1 MSYGIQIF
9 NANGTSEIF
18 GYNVA
23 GAHFIGSGTIPDVP
37 AGATRP
43 TGGVSIEGLTSTNT
57 GSVGVSVMDN
67 NPNSLGTPV
76 TVNRDSPSAGKFT
89 VTNNSNAQ
97 ASFEY
102 FAFRL

>member
-9 NANGTSEIF
+9 NTNGTSEIF
-18 GYNVA
+18 GHNAA
-23 GAHFIGSGTIPDVP
+23 GSHFLASGSVSL
-37 AGATRP
+37 AGGGQTRP

-57 GSVGVSVMDN
+57 GSVGLSVIDN

-76 TVNRDSPSAGKFT
+76 TVNRGSGSFT
-89 VTNNSNAQ
+89 ITNNSSAE
-97 ASFEY
+97 ASFDY

>member
-1 MSYGIQIF
+1 MADGFRVF
-9 NANGTSEIF
+9 NSTGTAEIF

-23 GAHFIGSGTIPDVP
+23 GAHFIGSGTIVNVP

-43 TGGVSIEGLTSTNT
+43 TGGVSIEGLTATNT
-57 GSVGVSVMDN
+57 GSVGLSVMDN

-76 TVNRDSPSAGKFT
+76 TVNRGSPSAGKFT
-89 VTNNSNAQ
+89 ITNNSNVQ
-97 ASFEY
+97 ASFDY

>member
-23 GAHFIGSGTIPDVP
+23 GAHFIGSGTISNVP
-37 AGATRP
+37 ASQTSSAVT
-43 TGGVSIEGLTSTNT
+43 IEGLTSTNT
-57 GSVGVSVMDN
+57 GSVGLSVMDN

>member
-1 MSYGIQIF
+1 MAYGIQIY

-23 GAHFIGSGTIPDVP
+23 GAHFIGSGTIADVP
-37 AGATRP
+37 AGQTSSAVT
-43 TGGVSIEGLTSTNT
+43 IEGLTATNT
-57 GSVGVSVMDN
+57 GSVGISVMDN

-76 TVNRDSPSAGKFT
+76 TVNRGSGSFT
-89 VTNNSNAQ
+89 ITNNSSAE
-97 ASFEY
+97 ASFDY

>member
-1 MSYGIQIF
+1 MAYGIQIF

-23 GAHFIGSGTIPDVP
+23 GAHFIGSGTIVDVP
-37 AGATRP
+37 AGQTRP

-57 GSVGVSVMDN
+57 GSVGLSVIDN

-89 VTNNSNAQ
+89 VTNNSSST
-97 ASFEY
+97 ASFDY

>member
-1 MSYGIQIF
+1 MAYGIQIF

-23 GAHFIGSGTIPDVP
+23 GAHFIGSGTIADVP
-37 AGATRP
+37 AGQTSSAVT
-43 TGGVSIEGLTSTNT
+43 IEGLTATNT
-57 GSVGVSVMDN
+57 GSVGISVMDN

-76 TVNRDSPSAGKFT
+76 TVNRGSPSAGKFT
-89 VTNNSNAQ
+89 VTNNSSST